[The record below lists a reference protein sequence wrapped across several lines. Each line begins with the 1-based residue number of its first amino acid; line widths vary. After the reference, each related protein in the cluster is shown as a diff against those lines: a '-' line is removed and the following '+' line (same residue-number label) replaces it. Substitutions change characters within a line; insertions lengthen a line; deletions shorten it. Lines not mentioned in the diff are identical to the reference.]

1 MQSRMR
7 HPTPVRGATPD
18 LPISVAFDR
27 HRGKLSDR
35 SAAPATGQG
44 GPAGHS
50 RRHRSEQSRT
60 PRQKGATMA
69 QQPNGDQ
76 TIRNVALVGPG
87 GTGKTTLMESLLFVT
102 GAIHR
107 KGKTTDGNTVG
118 DASAEARAR
127 QMSTELSAASFSH
140 EGHRFTILD
149 CPGSVEFTAEAK
161 AALLGVDLAV
171 VVVEPVAERMNAVAP
186 LLQMLDAASLPH
198 VVFINKMDRSEV
210 RFRDLLDAL
219 RRISARPVVPHQ
231 YAIGRGEDLV
241 GYIDLVTEEAYAYH
255 DGGPSDRIDL
265 PEDYREREQAAR
277 AEMLETL
284 ADFDDD
290 LMEKL
295 LEDQEPSTDEILKD
309 LQKTLKAD
317 QVVPVFMGVA
327 EKDMG
332 VRRFLEALER
342 EAPDPAVRAE
352 ALGIDENGPTIVQIL
367 KNYHQPHAG
376 KLSLARVWAGS
387 VKDGMQLGGMRVG
400 GVYRLMGHTQE
411 SLGEARAGD
420 IVALARMD
428 EARPGAVL
436 TNGTAQPD
444 AALPALD
451 TGQPMFAFAVQAANR
466 NDEVKLSSSFQKL
479 CDEDPSLALEP
490 DPDNHQTLLWGQGE
504 IHLKVA
510 LDRLKNKYH
519 VEVTPHTP
527 RTGYKE
533 TIRKGASAHGR
544 HKKQSG
550 GHGQFGDVKID
561 IRPLERGEG
570 FAFDN
575 KIVGGAVP
583 KQYIP
588 AVEAGAREYMV
599 KGPLGFPVVDVG
611 VTLTDGQFHTVDSNE
626 LSFKMATALAL
637 KEGLPNCN
645 PVLLEPILAVTISV
659 PSDATSKAL
668 QLISQKRGQILGY
681 EAKIGWPGWD
691 EIKAHLPQ
699 NETHDLIVSLR
710 SMSQGTGFFTWTYD
724 HLQEVPPKLA
734 ETLAAQAA

>member
-1 MQSRMR
+1 M
-7 HPTPVRGATPD
+7 GA
-18 LPISVAFDR
+18 
-27 HRGKLSDR
+27 
-35 SAAPATGQG
+35 
-44 GPAGHS
+44 
-50 RRHRSEQSRT
+50 EQ
-60 PRQKGATMA
+60 Q
-69 QQPNGDQ
+69 
-76 TIRNVALVGPG
+76 IRNVALVGPG

-127 QMSTELSAASFSH
+127 QMSTEISAASFVH
-140 EGHRFTILD
+140 QGADDAYRFTILD
-149 CPGSVEFTAEAK
+149 CPGSVEFAAEAK

-171 VVVEPVAERMNAVAP
+171 VVVEPVVERMTAVAP
-186 LLQMLDAASLPH
+186 LLQHLDDANLPH

-210 RFRDLLDAL
+210 RYRDLLEAL

-241 GYIDLVTEEAYAYH
+241 GYIDLVTEQAYAYH
-255 DGGPSDRIDL
+255 EGAPSGRIDL

-277 AEMLETL
+277 NEMLETL

-295 LEDQEPSTDEILKD
+295 LEDQEPTTDEILKD

-332 VRRFLEALER
+332 VRRFLEALEL
-342 EAPDPAVRAE
+342 EAPTPGTRAE
-352 ALGIDENGPTIVQIL
+352 ALGIDQTGATTVQIL

-376 KLSLARVWAGS
+376 KLSLARIWAGS

-400 GVYRLMGHTQE
+400 GVYRLMGHAQE
-411 SLGEARAGD
+411 SLGEAQAGD
-420 IVALARMD
+420 IVALARMED
-428 EARPGAVL
+428 AKPGAIL
-436 TNGTAQPD
+436 NNGTTEND
-444 AALPALD
+444 AALPSLD

-466 NDEVKLSSSFQKL
+466 NDEVKLSASFQKL
-479 CDEDPSLALEP
+479 CDEDPSLALES

-504 IHLKVA
+504 MHLKVA
-510 LDRLKNKYH
+510 LDRLRNKYH

-533 TIRKGASAHGR
+533 TIKRGAAAHGR

-550 GHGQFGDVKID
+550 GHGQFGDVKIE
-561 IRPLERGEG
+561 IRPLGRGEG

-588 AVEAGAREYMV
+588 AVEAGAKEYMA
-599 KGPLGFPVVDVG
+599 KGPLGFPVVDIG

-659 PSDATSKAL
+659 PTDATAKAL
-668 QLISQKRGQILGY
+668 QHISQKRGQILGY
-681 EAKIGWPGWD
+681 EAKIGWTGWD

-710 SMSQGTGFFTWTYD
+710 SMSQGTGFYTWTYD

-734 ETLAAQAA
+734 ETLAAQAREEAA

>member
-1 MQSRMR
+1 M
-7 HPTPVRGATPD
+7 GA
-18 LPISVAFDR
+18 V
-27 HRGKLSDR
+27 
-35 SAAPATGQG
+35 
-44 GPAGHS
+44 
-50 RRHRSEQSRT
+50 
-60 PRQKGATMA
+60 
-69 QQPNGDQ
+69 QQ
-76 TIRNVALVGPG
+76 IRNVALVGPG
-87 GTGKTTLMESLLFVT
+87 GTGKTTLLESLLFVT

-127 QMSTELSAASFSH
+127 QMSTEISAASFSH
-140 EGHRFTILD
+140 ADHRFTVLD
-149 CPGSVEFTAEAK
+149 CPGSVEFAAEAR
-161 AALLGVDLAV
+161 AALLGADLAV
-171 VVVEPVAERMNAVAP
+171 VVVEPVIERMTSVAP
-186 LLQMLDAASLPH
+186 LLQYLDDANLPH
-198 VVFINKMDRSEV
+198 VIFINKMDRSEV
-210 RFRDLLDAL
+210 SYRDLLDAI
-219 RRISARPVVPHQ
+219 RRVSTRPVVPHQ

-255 DGGPSDRIDL
+255 EGAPSDRIDL
-265 PEDYREREQAAR
+265 PADYLEREQTAR
-277 AEMLETL
+277 NEMLETL

-295 LEDQEPSTDEILKD
+295 LEDQAPSTDEILKD

-342 EAPDPAVRAE
+342 EAPDPATRAE
-352 ALGIDENGPTIVQIL
+352 ALGIDETGPTTVQIL

-376 KLSLARVWAGS
+376 KLSLARVWAGA

-400 GVYRLMGHTQE
+400 GVYRLTGAAQE
-411 SLGEARAGD
+411 SLGEARAGE
-420 IVALARMD
+420 IVALARMED
-428 EARPGAVL
+428 AKPGAVL
-436 TNGTAQPD
+436 TNGATQTD
-444 AALPALD
+444 AALPTLD

-466 NDEVKLSSSFQKL
+466 NDEVKLSASFQKL
-479 CDEDPSLALEP
+479 CDEDPSLALES

-533 TIRKGASAHGR
+533 TIKKGTSAHGR

-550 GHGQFGDVKID
+550 GHGQFGDVKIE
-561 IRPLERGEG
+561 IRPLQRGEG

-588 AVEAGAREYMV
+588 AVEAGAREYMA

-645 PVLLEPILAVTISV
+645 PVLLEPILAVTISI
-659 PSDATSKAL
+659 PTDATAKAL
-668 QLISQKRGQILGY
+668 QHVSQKRGQILGY

-734 ETLAAQAA
+734 ETLAAQAREEAA